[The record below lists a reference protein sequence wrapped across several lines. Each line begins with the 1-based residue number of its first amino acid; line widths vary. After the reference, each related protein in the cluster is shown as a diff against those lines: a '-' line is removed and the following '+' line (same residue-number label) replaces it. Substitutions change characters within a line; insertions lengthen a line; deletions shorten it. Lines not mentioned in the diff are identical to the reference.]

1 MMVDARERP
10 PFSENEDAVAGA
22 MAVVPRALAI
32 LVAGSAPM
40 LALAVAGRL
49 KLLDVAAVPVAA
61 VLAAL
66 ALASLSY
73 LVAMTRASGSW
84 LAAGVLGFGLPLVL
98 YYFSSRGGPG
108 VVVAAFVLITV
119 WIVSIIASASFSTL
133 GDSQ

>member
-10 PFSENEDAVAGA
+10 PFGEDEEAMAGA

-32 LVAGSAPM
+32 LVAGSVPM

-49 KLLDVAAVPVAA
+49 KLLDVAAVPVAV
-61 VLAAL
+61 VLATL
-66 ALASLSY
+66 ALACASY

-84 LAAGVLGFGLPLVL
+84 LAAGILGFGLPAVL
-98 YYFSSRGGPG
+98 YYFSGRGGPG
-108 VVVAAFVLITV
+108 VVVAVFVLITV

-133 GDSQ
+133 GDKQ